1 MATSNRRKLGWAL
14 VLVLVGLI
22 LAPAYLVF
30 QWDLEKDQAYWCS
43 EAHYSTKHCHQAES
57 DLMGTNWGLIVS
69 GLFLVAGILQFV
81 LVTDRQAHAGHA
93 QG

>member
-1 MATSNRRKLGWAL
+1 LAVSNRRKLGWAFA
-14 VLVLVGLI
+14 LVLVGLI

-30 QWDLEKDQAYWCS
+30 QWDAEKDKDYWCS
-43 EAHYSTKHCHQAES
+43 EAHYSTKHCRQAES
-57 DLMGTNWGLIVS
+57 DIMGANWGLIVS

-81 LVTDRQAHAGHA
+81 LVTDQQAHAGHA